1 MEFITHVKNIN
12 GFKKIGGANRM
23 KDLISSPQN
32 IVVIGDM
39 YVSTDVMVES
49 LEKSKI
55 NCGKITQLF
64 WGDYDKTHF
73 AENQQNLEN
82 HGSDAAPIAE
92 GLEEAIVDANIVMT
106 HFSPI
111 PKYIIDTPKALSLL
125 AIAAPTFPIPT
136 NPTR

>member
-55 NCGKITQLF
+55 NCGKIIRPAYRNVCDHKEYVPLDQ
-64 WGDYDKTHF
+64 
-73 AENQQNLEN
+73 
-82 HGSDAAPIAE
+82 
-92 GLEEAIVDANIVMT
+92 
-106 HFSPI
+106 
-111 PKYIIDTPKALSLL
+111 
-125 AIAAPTFPIPT
+125 
-136 NPTR
+136 R

>member
-1 MEFITHVKNIN
+1 
-12 GFKKIGGANRM
+12 M

-64 WGDYDKTHF
+64 WGDYGQNTFWQKISR
-73 AENQQNLEN
+73 NLEN

-92 GLEEAIVDANIVMT
+92 GLEEAIVNADIVMT

-111 PKYIIDTPKALSLL
+111 PKYILRRERI
-125 AIAAPTFPIPT
+125 
-136 NPTR
+136 

>member
-92 GLEEAIVDANIVMT
+92 GLEEAIVDADIVMT
-106 HFSPI
+106 HFLPYPNI
-111 PKYIIDTPKALSLL
+111 
-125 AIAAPTFPIPT
+125 
-136 NPTR
+136 

>member
-82 HGSDAAPIAE
+82 HG
-92 GLEEAIVDANIVMT
+92 LMQ
-106 HFSPI
+106 H
-111 PKYIIDTPKALSLL
+111 LL
-125 AIAAPTFPIPT
+125 LKD
-136 NPTR
+136 

>member
-1 MEFITHVKNIN
+1 
-12 GFKKIGGANRM
+12 M

-111 PKYIIDTPKALSLL
+111 PKYIIEKGKN
-125 AIAAPTFPIPT
+125 F
-136 NPTR
+136 

>member
-73 AENQQNLEN
+73 VENQQNLEN
-82 HGSDAAPIAE
+82 HGSDASTIASSNPS
-92 GLEEAIVDANIVMT
+92 AIGAANIVMT

-111 PKYIIDTPKALSLL
+111 PKYIIEKGKNLKLILTSRGGVEHINVK
-125 AIAAPTFPIPT
+125 
-136 NPTR
+136 